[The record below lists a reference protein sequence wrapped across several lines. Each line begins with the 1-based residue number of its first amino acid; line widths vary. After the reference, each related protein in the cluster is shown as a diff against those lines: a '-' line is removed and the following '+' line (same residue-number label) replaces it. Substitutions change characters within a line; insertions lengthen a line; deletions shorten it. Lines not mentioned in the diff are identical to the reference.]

1 MTKRIL
7 IVDDDEYLRQALQQ
21 LLELEDFTIVLAA
34 DGRETLEL
42 MRPGDYDLVLLD
54 VKMPG
59 PNGLDVLTALHE
71 QWPAIPIIMMSGLVA
86 RNTVTDALQAGACDF
101 ILKPFNDELV
111 LSAVRR
117 ALEPAAG

>member
-21 LLELEDFTIVLAA
+21 LLELEDFKIVLAA

-59 PNGLDVLTALHE
+59 PNGLDVLTALHA
-71 QWPAIPIIMMSGLVA
+71 QLPAIPIIMMSGLVA

-101 ILKPFNDELV
+101 ILKPFDDELV

-117 ALEPAAG
+117 ALEPAA

>member
-21 LLELEDFTIVLAA
+21 LLELEDFKIVLAA

-59 PNGLDVLTALHE
+59 PNGLDVLTALHAR
-71 QWPAIPIIMMSGLVA
+71 WPAIPIIMMSALVA

>member
-21 LLELEDFTIVLAA
+21 LLELEDFKIVLAA
-34 DGRETLEL
+34 DGHETLEL

-59 PNGLDVLTALHE
+59 PNGLDVLTALHA
-71 QWPAIPIIMMSGLVA
+71 QWPTIPIIMMSGLVA